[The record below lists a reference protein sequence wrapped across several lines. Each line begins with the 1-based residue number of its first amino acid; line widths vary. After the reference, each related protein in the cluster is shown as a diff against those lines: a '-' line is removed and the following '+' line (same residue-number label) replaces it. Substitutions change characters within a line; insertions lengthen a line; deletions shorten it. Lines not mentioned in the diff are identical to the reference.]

1 MKSLQPILQKD
12 TLYRQKPVFK
22 RPVKEVNAMTD
33 PELTALFLAR
43 SEEAV
48 PALQAQY
55 GPYCRAIAAQ
65 LLADRRDVD
74 ECLNDAW
81 LAVWRAIPP
90 ARPEHFKGWL
100 AAIVRNRALAIGREN
115 SRRPPTADEAA
126 LELASCLPPG
136 SDPLGEAEHRALAQA
151 VERFL
156 RAQPKDVRAVFLRR
170 YWYADTVEGA
180 ARRLGWSVSKTKS
193 VLFRTRNKLRAQ
205 LQKEGYL

>member
-1 MKSLQPILQKD
+1 
-12 TLYRQKPVFK
+12 
-22 RPVKEVNAMTD
+22 MTD
-33 PELTALFLAR
+33 QELTGLFLAR

-65 LLADRRDVD
+65 LLADPRDVD

-90 ARPEHFKGWL
+90 TVPGHFKGWL
-100 AAIVRNRALAIGREN
+100 AAIVRNRALAMGREN
-115 SRRPPTADEAA
+115 SRRPPTVEEAA

-136 SDPLGEAEHRALAQA
+136 DDPSGAAEYQALADA
-151 VERFL
+151 VGRFL
-156 RAQPKDVRAVFLRR
+156 RAQPRGARTAFLRR
-170 YWYADTVEGA
+170 YWYADTVEEA

-205 LQKEGYL
+205 LQKEGFL

>member
-1 MKSLQPILQKD
+1 
-12 TLYRQKPVFK
+12 
-22 RPVKEVNAMTD
+22 MTD

>member
-1 MKSLQPILQKD
+1 
-12 TLYRQKPVFK
+12 
-22 RPVKEVNAMTD
+22 MTD
-33 PELTALFLAR
+33 QELVELFSAR

-48 PALQAQY
+48 PALTAQY
-55 GPYCRAIAAQ
+55 GPYCRAVAAQ

-90 ARPEHFKGWL
+90 ARPERFKGWL
-100 AAIVRNRALAIGREN
+100 AAIVRNRALAMGREN
-115 SRRPPTADEAA
+115 SRRPPTVDDAA

-136 SDPLGEAEHRALAQA
+136 SDPLDEAEYRALSEA
-151 VERFL
+151 VTRFL
-156 RAQPKDVRAVFLRR
+156 RAQPKDVRLAFLRR
-170 YWYADTVEGA
+170 YWYADTVEDT
-180 ARRLGWSVSKTKS
+180 ARRLGWTVSKTKS